1 MKITLKDGSF
11 KEYSETKTVYEI
23 ASDIS
28 DGLARVACAGEVD
41 GEVVDLRTEISTDCS
56 LNIITANDPEGLRV
70 IRHTASHIL
79 AEAVKRLFPEAKV
92 TIGPAID
99 EGFYYD
105 FDAEPFSREDLDNLE
120 AEMKKIIK
128 EGNKIT
134 RFTLPRAEAI
144 KFMQDRNEPYKVEL
158 IEDLPEDAEI
168 SFYDQGGFVDLCA
181 GPHLMSTKG
190 VKAYKLI
197 SSSMAYWRGDSEKA
211 RLQRIYGTAFNKKD
225 ELNAHLTKLEEAKL
239 RDHNKL
245 GREMNL
251 FTTVDVIG
259 QGLPLFTPKGTKMII
274 KMQRWIEDL
283 EDKEWGYVR
292 TRTPLMA
299 KSDLYKISGHW
310 DHYLDGMFVLGDPA
324 KDGEEEVMALRPM
337 TCPFQYYVYKN
348 EQHSYR
354 DLPYRMGETSTLF
367 RNEDSGEMHGLTR
380 VRQFTISEGHNVIRP
395 DQVEEELTACFDLN
409 YYILKTL
416 GLEKEVTYRLSKW
429 DPANKKKYLGD
440 EHYWESTQAVLR
452 NILVEKGVPFVE
464 ADGEAA
470 FYGPKI
476 DIQAKNVYGK
486 EDTMVTIQLDCAIAE
501 NFDMYYIDQSGEKVR
516 PYIIH
521 RTSLGCYERTLAWL
535 IEFYAGKFPTWLCPE
550 QVRILPISEKY
561 MDYAKKVEAELKKYD
576 IDVTVDSRSE
586 KIGYKIREARLDK
599 LPYMLVVGQQ
609 EEADGTVSVR
619 SRFTGDEGVKPL
631 QEFIDQICEEIR
643 TKTIREEVKAEDKK

>member
-1 MKITLKDGSF
+1 MKITLKDGSS
-11 KEYSETKTVYEI
+11 KEYSEAKSVYDI
-23 ASDIS
+23 AKDIS
-28 DGLARVACAGEVD
+28 EGLARVACAGEVD
-41 GEVVDLRTEISTDCS
+41 GEVVDLRTVIDHDCA
-56 LNIITANDPEGLRV
+56 LNILTPNDKEGLRV
-70 IRHTASHIL
+70 IRHTASHVL

-99 EGFYYD
+99 DGFYYD
-105 FDAEPFSREDLDNLE
+105 FDAQPFSRDDLDKLE

-128 EGNKIT
+128 EGHELK
-134 RFTLPRAEAI
+134 RFTLPRQEAI
-144 KFMQDRNEPYKVEL
+144 QLMKEKNEPYKVEL

-190 VKAYKLI
+190 IKAFKLT

-211 RLQRIYGTAFNKKD
+211 RLQRIYGTVFNKKE
-225 ELNAHLTKLEEAKL
+225 ELNEYLEKLEDAKR

-245 GREMNL
+245 GREMGL

-259 QGLPLFTPKGTKMII
+259 QGLPLFTPKGTKMIM
-274 KMQRWIEDL
+274 KLQRWIEDL
-283 EDKEWGYVR
+283 EDNDWGYVR

-310 DHYLDGMFVLGDPA
+310 DHYKDGMFVLGD
-324 KDGEEEVMALRPM
+324 EEHDKEVFALRPM

-354 DLPYRMGETSTLF
+354 DLPYRMSETSTLF
-367 RNEDSGEMHGLTR
+367 RCEDSGEMHGLTR
-380 VRQFTISEGHNVIRP
+380 VRQFTISEAHLVIRP
-395 DQVEEELTACFDLN
+395 DQAEEELKRCFDLS
-409 YYILKTL
+409 YYVLSVL
-416 GLEKEVTYRLSKW
+416 GLEGDVTYRLSKW

-440 EHYWESTQAVLR
+440 DEYWNRTQEALREVLR
-452 NILVEKGVPFVE
+452 EKGVDFVE

-486 EDTMVTIQLDCAIAE
+486 EDTMITIQLDCAIAE
-501 NFDMYYIDQSGEKVR
+501 NFDMYYVDQDGEKKR

-535 IEFYAGKFPTWLCPE
+535 IEKYAGKFPTWLCAE
-550 QVRILPISEKY
+550 QVRVLPISDKY
-561 MDYAKKVEAELKKYD
+561 EEYANKVCAELKKNGVD
-576 IDVTVDSRSE
+576 ATVDNRSE
-586 KIGYKIREARLDK
+586 KIGYKIREARMDR

-619 SRFTGDEGVKPL
+619 SRFAGDEGVKPL
-631 QEFIDQICEEIR
+631 AEFINAICEEIR
-643 TKTIREEVKAEDKK
+643 TKQIREEDPQEEK